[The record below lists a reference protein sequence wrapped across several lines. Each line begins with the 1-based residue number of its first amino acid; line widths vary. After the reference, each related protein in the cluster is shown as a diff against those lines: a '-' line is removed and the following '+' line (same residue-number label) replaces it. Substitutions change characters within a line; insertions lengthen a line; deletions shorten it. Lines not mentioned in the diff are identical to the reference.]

1 MTFPTLSTNCFAFR
15 LENVGRE
22 VSVAELV
29 AKREVWPSSSSNK
42 FQITIESRYPW
53 PKKLATQNT
62 QSFKFILKNHDSD
75 ETGRNEKLSRPNENS
90 QTVRKDRFVIQ
101 NSDVTLKTNLERNN
115 YVILN
120 FRFFKPSKPS
130 VSKITSSRIWVHS
143 DGCRRV
149 WSRQINLGQCAK
161 SFL

>member
-1 MTFPTLSTNCFAFR
+1 MTIIVISDSFYKLFR
-15 LENVGRE
+15 FQTGERRQRGVCGGIGRQTRG
-22 VSVAELV
+22 L
-29 AKREVWPSSSSNK
+29 AKFK
-42 FQITIESRYPW
+42 F
-53 PKKLATQNT
+53 TQVPDIADLT
-62 QSFKFILKNHDSD
+62 SWQLRFILKNHDSD

-90 QTVRKDRFVIQ
+90 QTFRKDRFVIQ
-101 NSDVTLKTNLERNN
+101 NSNVTLKTNLERNN

>member
-29 AKREVWPSSSSNK
+29 AKREVWPSLSSHK
-42 FQITIESRYPW
+42 FQITIESRYRN
-53 PKKLATQNT
+53 KLTSQNT
-62 QSFKFILKNHDSD
+62 QSIRFILKNLDSD

-101 NSDVTLKTNLERNN
+101 NSNVTLKTNLERNN

-120 FRFFKPSKPS
+120 FRFFKPSEPS
-130 VSKITSSRIWVHS
+130 VSKITSSRI
-143 DGCRRV
+143 
-149 WSRQINLGQCAK
+149 
-161 SFL
+161 